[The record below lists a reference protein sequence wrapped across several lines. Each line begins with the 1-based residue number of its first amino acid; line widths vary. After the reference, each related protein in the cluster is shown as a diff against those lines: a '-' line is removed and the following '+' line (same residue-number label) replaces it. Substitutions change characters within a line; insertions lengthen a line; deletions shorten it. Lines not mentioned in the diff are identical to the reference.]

1 MRILFLSHY
10 FPPEVNAPASR
21 TFEHCREW
29 ARAGH
34 AVTVVTCAPNHPQG
48 RVYDGYRNR
57 LLARENVDGID
68 VIRIW
73 TYVTANEGFLKRTL
87 GYVSFMVS
95 AILLLPFFGK
105 ADVVVTTS
113 PQFFN
118 GLAGFFVSRL
128 KRIPWV
134 LEIRDLWPDSIFA
147 VGAIR
152 NRHIIAMLS
161 ALERF
166 AYRTAS
172 HIVVVTDSFKTHIT
186 RLGVAE
192 NRITVIKNGVD
203 LDLFRQPTTNDIAQM
218 HSLIESK
225 TGVSLKGKFVAAYVG
240 THGMAHGLQTL
251 MQAAKLCSDEQRIV
265 FLMVGDGAERRGL
278 LELRDRMQLNNVL
291 MLEQMPKSSMP
302 AIWGIT
308 GASLV
313 LLKRSELFKTVIPS
327 KIFESMAMQKPIV
340 LGVEGEAGALV
351 SIAGAG
357 ICIEPENAQQLA
369 DALKGLCNDS
379 DMYARMA
386 DAGEQFVRTHFDRRR
401 LAHVYL
407 DVLAGQLSE
416 ARHVSAKGLDQ
427 GSQDLSDI

>member
-29 ARAGH
+29 VRAGH
-34 AVTVVTCAPNHPQG
+34 DVTVVTCAPNHPQG

-57 LLARENVDGID
+57 VLAREKVDGID
-68 VIRIW
+68 VIRVW

-87 GYVSFMVS
+87 GYVSFMIS
-95 AILLLPFFGK
+95 AVLLLPFFGR

-152 NRHIIAMLS
+152 NRHVIAALS

-172 HIVVVTDSFKTHIT
+172 HIVVVTDAFKAHIT
-186 RLGVAE
+186 RLGIAAE
-192 NRITVIKNGVD
+192 RITVIKNGVD
-203 LDLFRQPTTNDIAQM
+203 LDLFQAPTERDIAQI
-218 HSLIESK
+218 HDAIESR
-225 TGVSLKGKFVAAYVG
+225 TGVSVRGKFVAAYVG
-240 THGMAHGLQTL
+240 THGMAHRLETL
-251 MQAAKLCSDEQRIV
+251 LQAAQLCSNDERIV
-265 FLMVGDGAERRGL
+265 FLMVGDGAERKKL
-278 LELRDRMQLNNVL
+278 AELHGRMQLQNVL
-291 MLEQMPKSSMP
+291 MLEQMPKSAMP

-308 GASLV
+308 DASLV
-313 LLKRSELFKTVIPS
+313 LLKQSQLFTTVIPS

-340 LGVEGEAGALV
+340 LGVEGEASALV
-351 SIAGAG
+351 EAAGAG
-357 ICIEPENAQQLA
+357 ICIEPENARQLA
-369 DALKGLCNDS
+369 AALKRLCD
-379 DMYARMA
+379 DRDWHARLA
-386 DAGEQFVRTHFDRRR
+386 RSGAHFVRTHFDRRR
-401 LAHVYL
+401 LAAIYL
-407 DVLAGQLSE
+407 DVLADQLRE
-416 ARHVSAKGLDQ
+416 ARTLPGT
-427 GSQDLSDI
+427 LSTRREKT

>member
-34 AVTVVTCAPNHPQG
+34 DVTVVTCAPNHPQG

-57 LLARENVDGID
+57 LLARQKVDGIN

-87 GYVSFMVS
+87 GYVSFMVM

-118 GLAGFFVSRL
+118 GLAGFFASRL

-152 NRHIIAMLS
+152 NRYVIALLS
-161 ALERF
+161 GLERF

-172 HIVVVTDSFKTHIT
+172 HIVVVTDAFKTHIAK
-186 RLGVAE
+186 LGIPKD
-192 NRITVIKNGVD
+192 RIAVIKNGVD
-203 LDLFRQPTTNDIAQM
+203 LDLFKPPTDSDIAQI
-218 HSLIESK
+218 HDLIEAQ
-225 TGVSLKGKFVAAYVG
+225 TGVSVSGKFVAAYVG
-240 THGMAHGLQTL
+240 THGMAHRLETL
-251 MQAAKLCSDEQRIV
+251 LEAAALCRDDDRIV
-265 FLMVGDGAERRGL
+265 FLMVGDGAERKQL
-278 LELRDRMQLNNVL
+278 LEVRQRMQLTNVL
-291 MLEQMPKSSMP
+291 MLGQMPKSLMP

-308 GASLV
+308 DVSLV
-313 LLKRSELFKTVIPS
+313 LLKQSDLFKTVIPS

-340 LGVEGEAGALV
+340 LGVEGEASGLV
-351 SIAGAG
+351 TAAGAG

-369 DALKGLCNDS
+369 QAVRSLCDDS
-379 DMYARMA
+379 ERY
-386 DAGEQFVRTHFDRRR
+386 EQLAQSGAHFVRAHFDRRR
-401 LAHVYL
+401 LAAVYL
-407 DVLAGQLSE
+407 EVFTGLLGAASTLAAADPDHG
-416 ARHVSAKGLDQ
+416 H
-427 GSQDLSDI
+427 

>member
-34 AVTVVTCAPNHPQG
+34 DVTVVTCAPNHPQG

-57 LLARENVDGID
+57 LLARENVDGIN

-87 GYVSFMVS
+87 GYVSFMIS

-186 RLGVAE
+186 KLGIPKG
-192 NRITVIKNGVD
+192 RITVIKNGVD
-203 LDLFRQPTTNDIAQM
+203 LDLFSQPTDSDITQICNLISAQ
-218 HSLIESK
+218 
-225 TGVSLKGKFVAAYVG
+225 TGVSLQGKFVAAYVG
-240 THGMAHGLQTL
+240 THGMAHRLETL
-251 MQAAKLCSDEQRIV
+251 MEAAKLCGDDDRIV
-265 FLMVGDGAERRGL
+265 FLMVGDGAERKKL
-278 LELRDRMQLNNVL
+278 LELREHMQLHNVL
-291 MLEQMPKSSMP
+291 MLGQMPKSSMP

-340 LGVEGEAGALV
+340 LGVEGEASALV
-351 SIAGAG
+351 SVAGAG

-369 DALKGLCNDS
+369 DALKQLCS
-379 DMYARMA
+379 DGDRYVQMA
-386 DAGEQFVRTHFDRRR
+386 EAGAQFVRAHFDRRR
-401 LAHVYL
+401 LAQVYL
-407 DVLAGQLSE
+407 DVLASQLGE
-416 ARHVSAKGLDQ
+416 TRHVSAKGPNH